1 MDPEDAGPSRTQA
14 VVGLVL
20 AAVAA
25 VVFAVRSV
33 RRRRSDSD

>member
-1 MDPEDAGPSRTQA
+1 

-25 VVFAVRSV
+25 VAVAYRYV
-33 RRRRSDSD
+33 RRRRSD